1 MIDYREE
8 RGLEDTDRCRC
19 GHYLFEHS
27 QDEPFDLACM
37 EEGCPCESFEEP
49 GYRDWDDES

>member
-1 MIDYREE
+1 MIDLEE

-19 GHYLFEHS
+19 GHYLFEHA

-37 EEGCPCESFEEP
+37 ECECESFEEP
-49 GYRDWDDES
+49 ELPDWGQE